1 MFYLYI
7 TTVQYADVKLLIEHP
22 VNINCDTITKFTNII
37 HHDFQFL
44 LNFHF
49 HLLLN
54 FHLQLFLIF

>member
-49 HLLLN
+49 A
-54 FHLQLFLIF
+54 